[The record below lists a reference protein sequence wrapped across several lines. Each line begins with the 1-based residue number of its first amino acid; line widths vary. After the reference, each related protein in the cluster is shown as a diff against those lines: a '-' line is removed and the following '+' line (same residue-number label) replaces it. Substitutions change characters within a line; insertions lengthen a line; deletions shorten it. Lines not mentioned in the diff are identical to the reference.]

1 MSAIELLNWA
11 RGPALQVAVAIFI
24 IGMIIRVLE
33 VWLLGRKKDLS
44 EARGNATAAGWRTIL
59 TRSVPPPGMWS
70 HLIVGY
76 VFHIGFLI
84 ALLFFVPH
92 ILFFK
97 DIFGIRW
104 PGLPNG
110 LIDAVTIIT
119 LAAMA
124 YTLFIRISDPV
135 RRMLST
141 FDDYF
146 AWLVT
151 FLPLL
156 TGYLAFHRHA
166 GDYTMMLAMHIMSVN
181 LLLVAFPFTK
191 LTHAVTLFLARW
203 YNGAIAG
210 RKGVR
215 V

>member
-11 RGPALQVAVAIFI
+11 RGPALQVAMIIFI
-24 IGMIIRVLE
+24 IGMVIRVLE

-44 EARGNATAAGWRTIL
+44 EARGNAVAAGWRTIL

-70 HLIVGY
+70 HLIAGY
-76 VFHIGFLI
+76 IFHIGFLI

-110 LIDAVTIIT
+110 LIDAVTIVT

-135 RRMLST
+135 RRMLSN

-166 GDYTMMLAMHIMSVN
+166 GDYTLMLALHIMSVN
-181 LLLVAFPFTK
+181 VLLIAFPFTK
-191 LTHAVTLFLARW
+191 LTHAATLFLARW

-210 RKGVR
+210 RKGVQ